1 MAIFFS
7 YFNENSKLR
16 VSGSSMNLEP
26 NRLKQNHTKVY
37 HDNKWYKEKF
47 NIS

>member
-37 HDNKWYKEKF
+37 HDNK
-47 NIS
+47 